1 VKHQYFF
8 GYLFVRS
15 AKGLALLVTLI
26 GIGFC
31 VLQYS
36 QANTAVSAVAYQPS
50 TSLQRALGNLKDTF
64 SATEQ
69 IVGAFDADNQIAT
82 PKIRPPHFPKI
93 IESNADFAHV
103 NDTLSRIDQD
113 RQRLKQSVVSR
124 FEAPARSIEAKLR
137 AYAANRE
144 AKPSPT
150 PVALANPAPTAK
162 SFPSATQPER
172 SLFSSKLGAGE
183 VEKRRADIALRKE
196 FLKVLGTKAENPENR
211 LSLN

>member
-1 VKHQYFF
+1 MKQQYFF

-50 TSLQRALGNLKDTF
+50 TSLQRALGNLKDAF

-69 IVGAFDADNQIAT
+69 IVGAFNADNQIAT
-82 PKIRPPHFPKI
+82 PKVQPPRFPTI

-113 RQRLKQSVVSR
+113 RQLLKQSVVSR
-124 FEAPARSIEAKLR
+124 FEAPAKSIEAKLR

-144 AKPSPT
+144 SQPSPT

-162 SFPSATQPER
+162 SFPSSAQAAVLPETTARTAIAATMTNFVIP
-172 SLFSSKLGAGE
+172 SFINS
-183 VEKRRADIALRKE
+183 
-196 FLKVLGTKAENPENR
+196 P
-211 LSLN
+211 

>member
-1 VKHQYFF
+1 MKQQYFF

-50 TSLQRALGNLKDTF
+50 TSLQRALGNLKDAF

-69 IVGAFDADNQIAT
+69 IVGAFNADNQIAT
-82 PKIRPPHFPKI
+82 PKVQPPRFPTI

-103 NDTLSRIDQD
+103 KDTLSRIDQA
-113 RQRLKQSVVSR
+113 RQLLKQSVVSR
-124 FEAPARSIEAKLR
+124 FDAPAKSIEAKLR

-144 AKPSPT
+144 SQPSPT
-150 PVALANPAPTAK
+150 PVALANPAPTAQ
-162 SFPSATQPER
+162 SFPPRPNR
-172 SLFSSKLGAGE
+172 SDRCFRPNSEQA
-183 VEKRRADIALRKE
+183 R
-196 FLKVLGTKAENPENR
+196 
-211 LSLN
+211 